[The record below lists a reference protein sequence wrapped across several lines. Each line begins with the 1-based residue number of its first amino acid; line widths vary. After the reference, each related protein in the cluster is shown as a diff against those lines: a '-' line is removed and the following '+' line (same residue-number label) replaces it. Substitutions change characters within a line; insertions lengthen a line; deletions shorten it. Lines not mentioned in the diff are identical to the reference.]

1 MALTAAVSVIHSAA
15 SLVSKA
21 FLSASV
27 PNPSNTCHAV
37 VRVPFIV
44 ILTFLVVVTLGSA
57 AAGAGTLAK
66 AISKHYNLFYLDTGK
81 IYRMIAYL
89 KIKFPKKFNQSFIKS
104 KIKTLKVKDLA
115 NKALLSDE
123 VGTEASII
131 SKVKSTR
138 KLVHS
143 FQLNFAY
150 NPPKNYNGSCLDGR
164 DITYNILPDAD
175 FKFFITANVKTR
187 ALRRYKELK
196 SLKKETSFR
205 EVLKSIQKRD
215 KSDYNRKISPLKKTQ
230 DSILINTTNL
240 TKRACFLKI
249 KQIMDMKLKA

>member
-1 MALTAAVSVIHSAA
+1 MIKRKNIIKIAIDS
-15 SLVSKA
+15 
-21 FLSASV
+21 
-27 PNPSNTCHAV
+27 P
-37 VRVPFIV
+37 
-44 ILTFLVVVTLGSA
+44 A

-143 FQLNFAY
+143 FQLNFDIIDASVPTSSD
-150 NPPKNYNGSCLDGR
+150 NNALLARSFTLRVLILD
-164 DITYNILPDAD
+164 L
-175 FKFFITANVKTR
+175 
-187 ALRRYKELK
+187 
-196 SLKKETSFR
+196 
-205 EVLKSIQKRD
+205 
-215 KSDYNRKISPLKKTQ
+215 
-230 DSILINTTNL
+230 
-240 TKRACFLKI
+240 
-249 KQIMDMKLKA
+249 MKL